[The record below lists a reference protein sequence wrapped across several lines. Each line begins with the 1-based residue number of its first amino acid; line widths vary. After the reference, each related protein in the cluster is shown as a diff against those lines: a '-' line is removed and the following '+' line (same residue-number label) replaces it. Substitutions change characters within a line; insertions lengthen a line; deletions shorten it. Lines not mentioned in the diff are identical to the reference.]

1 MKMLNILF
9 FNSIYLQKYEIL
21 FQIMPVFDYF
31 CGIKGLMNKYITKI
45 NVIEYHSP
53 VGDLI
58 LGESDGRLCL
68 CDWRSRF
75 KCRATEEYVEQG
87 SGVLLLAMNQLE
99 EYFNRERTAFDIEL
113 NLIGTSFIREVW
125 SELLRIPYGKAV
137 SYRQIAANIGNERA
151 VRAVANAI
159 GANRISII
167 VPCHRVLSHNGTIG
181 GYRGGIEAKRQLLEL
196 ERMSLPLGFVK

>member
-58 LGESDGRLCL
+58 LGENDGRLCL
-68 CDWRSRF
+68 CDWVSRF
-75 KCRATEEYVEQG
+75 KRRTTEDYVEQG
-87 SGVLLLAMNQLE
+87 SDVLRLAMKQLD
-99 EYFNRERTAFDIEL
+99 EYFNRERTAFGMEMQ
-113 NLIGTSFIREVW
+113 LIGTSFMREVW
-125 SELLRIPYGKAV
+125 SELLRVPYGKTV
-137 SYRQIAANIGNERA
+137 SYKQIAANLGNEKA

-196 ERMSLPLGFVK
+196 ERMSMSLGFVK

>member
-68 CDWRSRF
+68 CDWGSRF
-75 KCRATEEYVEQG
+75 KRRATEEYVEQG
-87 SGVLLLAMNQLE
+87 SGILRLAMNQLD
-99 EYFNRERTAFDIEL
+99 EYFNRERTDFDIEL
-113 NLIGTSFIREVW
+113 HLIGTSFMREVW
-125 SELLRIPYGKAV
+125 SELLKIPYGKTV
-137 SYRQIAANIGNERA
+137 SYKHIAANIGKEKA
-151 VRAVANAI
+151 VRVVANAI
-159 GANRISII
+159 GSNRISII

-181 GYRGGIEAKRQLLEL
+181 GYRGGIEAKRRLLEL
-196 ERMSLPLGFVK
+196 ERRSLPLEFVK